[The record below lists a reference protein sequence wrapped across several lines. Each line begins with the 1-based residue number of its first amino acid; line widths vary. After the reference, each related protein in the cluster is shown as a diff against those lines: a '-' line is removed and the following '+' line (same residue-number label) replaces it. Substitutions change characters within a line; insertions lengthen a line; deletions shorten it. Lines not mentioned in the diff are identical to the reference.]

1 MAFQIVLRPTR
12 ITQTTVE
19 FALPQEVSYR
29 IKLVELLKKC
39 FDRGAMC
46 TFALNRPR
54 RSTGDKSQNHH
65 LNGHIIQIMRE
76 MGMTTKKE
84 YDPVKTEIKRIA
96 HVAFGYPALDKNAHF
111 FKSEADCDTQECAW
125 LIEAAHLLAGD
136 LGIVL
141 IENF

>member
-1 MAFQIVLRPTR
+1 MAFQIALKPIR

-19 FALPQEVSYR
+19 FALPQEASYR
-29 IKLVELLKKC
+29 IKLVELLKKG
-39 FDRGAMC
+39 FERGVMC
-46 TFALNRPR
+46 TFALIRPR
-54 RSTGDKSQNHH
+54 RSTGDGSQNHH

-84 YDPVKTEIKRIA
+84 YDQVKTEIKRIA
-96 HVAFGYPALDKNAHF
+96 HYAFGYPALDKKAHF

-125 LIEAAHLLAGD
+125 LIEASHLLAGD